1 MTVASAPTAIR
12 EPLVSVVIPC
22 YNEAQSIEACVRS
35 ALDVLE
41 REEIAGEVI
50 VADNDSD
57 DGSGELA
64 EAAGATVVHEARRGY
79 GSAYLAGFAAAR
91 GTYIITADADQTYDF
106 AEIPRFVAQLDDG
119 ADMVIGNRMNNIG
132 DGAMPWA
139 NRYIGNPIL
148 SGFLNLLY
156 RSGIHDAH
164 CGMRAL
170 RRDTLPRL
178 RLRSTGMEFASEM
191 VVRAVKEDLRVAEF
205 DISYQPREGESKLSP
220 FRDAWRHLKL
230 LLVNSPT
237 ALFMVPGAVML
248 ALGLI
253 GMTLSGF
260 DVPVFG
266 REFQLHA
273 MIGFALLTIVGAQ
286 VVALAVSAR
295 AFAVYVLGEREDRML
310 GWGLRHLRLERAL
323 LLGGLVLLAGLIIG
337 GVVVATW
344 IDRGFGQL
352 NEEKLLVF
360 ASVLVIV
367 GVQAVF
373 SAFFLSIIGLAREE
387 PPTWPAHGTAER

>member
-1 MTVASAPTAIR
+1 
-12 EPLVSVVIPC
+12 
-22 YNEAQSIEACVRS
+22 
-35 ALDVLE
+35 
-41 REEIAGEVI
+41 
-50 VADNDSD
+50 
-57 DGSGELA
+57 
-64 EAAGATVVHEARRGY
+64 
-79 GSAYLAGFAAAR
+79 
-91 GTYIITADADQTYDF
+91 
-106 AEIPRFVAQLDDG
+106 
-119 ADMVIGNRMNNIG
+119 
-132 DGAMPWA
+132 
-139 NRYIGNPIL
+139 
-148 SGFLNLLY
+148 
-156 RSGIHDAH
+156 
-164 CGMRAL
+164 
-170 RRDTLPRL
+170 
-178 RLRSTGMEFASEM
+178 
-191 VVRAVKEDLRVAEF
+191 
-205 DISYQPREGESKLSP
+205 
-220 FRDAWRHLKL
+220 
-230 LLVNSPT
+230 
-237 ALFMVPGAVML
+237 ML

-273 MIGFALLTIVGAQ
+273 MIAFALLTIVGAQ

-387 PPTWPAHGTAER
+387 PPTWPAHGPAER